1 MCLYTVPVPV
11 HCTLCTVFSIVL
23 FAGGPC
29 KPCTLSVWDLVF
41 KIKPEFFLT
50 FQVVKERPQVR
61 LGGRA
66 WPACSVRSR
75 CRHGTWAQGGTPPH
89 TAASPGTPWLK
100 QPAAKQ

>member
-1 MCLYTVPVPV
+1 MHAVCAGS
-11 HCTLCTVFSIVL
+11 HCQNQTGIF
-23 FAGGPC
+23 
-29 KPCTLSVWDLVF
+29 LV
-41 KIKPEFFLT
+41 T
-50 FQVVKERPQVR
+50 FQVVKGRPQVR

>member
-1 MCLYTVPVPV
+1 MHAVCVGSRFQNQTGI
-11 HCTLCTVFSIVL
+11 F
-23 FAGGPC
+23 
-29 KPCTLSVWDLVF
+29 LV
-41 KIKPEFFLT
+41 T

-75 CRHGTWAQGGTPPH
+75 CRHGTWAQGGTPPD

-100 QPAAKQ
+100 LPAAKQ